1 MLTRIKFN
9 AKCVSCTDEDDVLTI
24 GIADDKNEPKKFFI
38 IGRFDED
45 DLPVDECIGF
55 QTDSTDYEL
64 PASIESVTLDEE
76 HFTIHIKDDMADKAG
91 AKIFKAILPS
101 NYDRD
106 ELVDFL
112 AWVFEDSQVILKI

>member
-1 MLTRIKFN
+1 MSITSEFN
-9 AKCVSCTDEDDVLTI
+9 AKCVNCTDEDDVLTI

-45 DLPVDECIGF
+45 NLSVDESIGF

-64 PASIESVTLDEE
+64 PASIESVILDEE
-76 HFTIHIKDDMADKAG
+76 YFTVNIKDEMADKAG

-101 NYDRD
+101 DFDRD